1 MLFHS
6 AFLPHQSDQVVPAAQ
21 SSPVNCEK
29 RENLLPFVGLNN
41 LGNTCYLN
49 SILQVLYFCPGFKS
63 GVKHLF
69 NIISKKNEAL
79 KDEANQKD
87 KGNCKED
94 SSASYELICS
104 LQSLIISVEQL
115 QASFLLN
122 PEKYTDE
129 LATQPRRLL
138 NTLRELNPMY
148 E

>member
-1 MLFHS
+1 MIKLFLQHS
-6 AFLPHQSDQVVPAAQ
+6 PHLSTVR
-21 SSPVNCEK
+21 K

-49 SILQVLYFCPGFKS
+49 SVLQVLYFCPGFKS

-69 NIISKKNEAL
+69 NIISRKKEAL
-79 KDEANQKD
+79 KDEASQKD

-104 LQSLIISVEQL
+104 LQSLIISVEHL

-122 PEKYTDE
+122 PEEYTDE
-129 LATQPRRLL
+129 LAT
-138 NTLRELNPMY
+138 
-148 E
+148 